1 MMRRLTKMI
10 MAAILMICGSMS
22 AQAQID
28 PQATE
33 IMRKCEKVMSNPAGM
48 EMTMTVEARMVIKL
62 SGMTATVAM
71 KNEKSRATVVMKV
84 LGREIRMDEG
94 FDGTQEW
101 SYRHIDFKKKGKEV
115 KDTLTI
121 KKSAKKSESNYD
133 IDFNIDKDYKTATV
147 KVSGRYYELTFTNPV
162 KKDDPKKVVVKI
174 DKDKY
179 YFREM
184 KAKQSGVSM
193 TMTVTKI
200 KLGVSDDIFKFDP
213 KNYPNAVIVRK

>member
-1 MMRRLTKMI
+1 MRRLTKMI

-48 EMTMTVEARMVIKL
+48 EMTMTVEARMVVKL

-121 KKSAKKSESNYD
+121 KKSAKKSESDYD
-133 IDFNIDKDYKTATV
+133 IDFGIDKDYKTATV
-147 KVSGRYYELTFTNPV
+147 KLSGRYYELTFKDPV
-162 KKDDPKKVVVKI
+162 KKDDPKKVVIKI

-200 KLGVSDDIFKFDP
+200 KFGVSDDIFKFDP
-213 KNYPNAVIVRK
+213 AKYPNAVIVRK

>member
-1 MMRRLTKMI
+1 
-10 MAAILMICGSMS
+10 MAAIMMICGSMS

-33 IMRKCEKVMSNPAGM
+33 IMRKCEKVMSNPAGL
-48 EMTMTVEARMVIKL
+48 EMTMTVEARMVVKL

-84 LGREIRMDEG
+84 LGREVRMDEG

-101 SYRHIDFKKKGKEV
+101 SYQHIDLKKKGKEV
-115 KDTLTI
+115 KDTLII
-121 KKSAKKSESNYD
+121 KKSAKKSESDYD
-133 IDFNIDKDYKTATV
+133 IDFNMDKDYKTATV
-147 KVSGRYYELTFTNPV
+147 KVSGRYYELTFKDPV
-162 KKDDPKKVVVKI
+162 KKDDPKKVVIKI

-184 KAKQSGVSM
+184 KAKQSGMSM

-200 KLGVSDDIFKFDP
+200 KFGVSDDIFKFDP

>member
-1 MMRRLTKMI
+1 MKQKKIWMLV
-10 MAAILMICGSMS
+10 AILTLCGTMN
-22 AQAQID
+22 ALAQIA
-28 PQATE
+28 PQVTE
-33 IMRKCEKVMSNPAGM
+33 IMRKCEKVMSNPAGL
-48 EMTMTVEARMVIKL
+48 EMTMTIEARMVIKL
-62 SGMTATVAM
+62 TGMTATVAM
-71 KNEKSRATVVMKV
+71 KNEKSKATMVMKV
-84 LGREIRMDEG
+84 LGREVRTEEG

-101 SYRHIDFKKKGKEV
+101 NYRHIDLKKKGKEV

-121 KKSAKKSESNYD
+121 KKTAKKSESDYD
-133 IDFNIDKDYKTATV
+133 IDFTMDKDYKTATV

-200 KLGVSDDIFKFDP
+200 KFGVRDDIFKFDP

>member
-1 MMRRLTKMI
+1 MRRLTKMI

-33 IMRKCEKVMSNPAGM
+33 IMRKCEKVMSNPAGI
-48 EMTMTVEARMVIKL
+48 EMTMTVEARMVVKL

-200 KLGVSDDIFKFDP
+200 KFGVSDDIFKFDP

>member
-1 MMRRLTKMI
+1 
-10 MAAILMICGSMS
+10 
-22 AQAQID
+22 
-28 PQATE
+28 
-33 IMRKCEKVMSNPAGM
+33 
-48 EMTMTVEARMVIKL
+48 MTMTIEARMVIKL
-62 SGMTATVAM
+62 SGITATVAE
-71 KNEKSRATVVMKV
+71 KNGKTKATMVMKV
-84 LGREIRMDEG
+84 LGREVRTEEG

-101 SYRHIDFKKKGKEV
+101 SYRHIDLKKKGKEY

-121 KKSAKKSESNYD
+121 KKTTKKSESDYD
-133 IDFNIDKDYKTATV
+133 IDFSVDKDYKTATV

-162 KKDDPKKVVVKI
+162 KKDDPKKMVVKI

-193 TMTVTKI
+193 TMTVTQIKI
-200 KLGVSDDIFKFDP
+200 GVRDDVFKFDP

>member
-1 MMRRLTKMI
+1 

-48 EMTMTVEARMVIKL
+48 EMTMTVEARMVVKL

-133 IDFNIDKDYKTATV
+133 IDFNIDKEYKTATV

>member
-1 MMRRLTKMI
+1 MRRFTKMI
-10 MAAILMICGSMS
+10 MAAILMICGTMS

-28 PQATE
+28 PQVTE
-33 IMRKCEKVMSNPAGM
+33 IMRKCENVMSNPAGL
-48 EMTMTVEARMVIKL
+48 EMTMTIEARMVVKL
-62 SGMTATVAM
+62 SGITATVAM
-71 KNEKSRATVVMKV
+71 KNEKSKATMVMKV
-84 LGREIRMDEG
+84 LGREVITEEG

-101 SYRHIDFKKKGKEV
+101 NYKHIDLKKKGKEV

-121 KKSAKKSESNYD
+121 KKSAKKSESDYD
-133 IDFNIDKDYKTATV
+133 IDFGMDKDYKTATV
-147 KVSGRYYELTFTNPV
+147 KLSGRYYELTFKDPV

-200 KLGVSDDIFKFDP
+200 KFGVSDDIFKFDP
-213 KNYPNAVIVRK
+213 AKYPNAVIVRK

>member
-1 MMRRLTKMI
+1 MRKVFSWMITCILTF
-10 MAAILMICGSMS
+10 CGTIS
-22 AQAQID
+22 ALAQID
-28 PQATE
+28 PQVTE
-33 IMRKCEKVMSNPAGM
+33 IMRKCENVMSNPAGL
-48 EMTMTVEARMVIKL
+48 EMTMTVEARMLIKL

-71 KNEKSRATVVMKV
+71 KDEKTKATMVMKV
-84 LGREIRMDEG
+84 LGREVRTEEG

-101 SYRHIDFKKKGKEV
+101 SYRHIDLKKKGKEV

-121 KKSAKKSESNYD
+121 KKTSKKSESDYD
-133 IDFNIDKDYKTATV
+133 IDFSVDKDYKKATV
-147 KVSGRYYELTFTNPV
+147 KVSGRYYELTFTDPI
-162 KKDDPKKVVVKI
+162 KKDDPKKMVVKI

-200 KLGVSDDIFKFDP
+200 KFGVSDDVFKFDL
-213 KNYPNAVIVRK
+213 KNYPNAIIVRK

>member
-1 MMRRLTKMI
+1 

-48 EMTMTVEARMVIKL
+48 EMTMTVEARMVVKL

-162 KKDDPKKVVVKI
+162 KKDDPKKVVVTI

>member
-1 MMRRLTKMI
+1 MMRRFTKMI
-10 MAAILMICGSMS
+10 MAAILMICGTMS

-28 PQATE
+28 PQVTE
-33 IMRKCEKVMSNPAGM
+33 IMRKCENVMSNPAGL
-48 EMTMTVEARMVIKL
+48 EMTMTIEARMVVKL
-62 SGMTATVAM
+62 SGITATVAM
-71 KNEKSRATVVMKV
+71 KNEKSKATMVMKV
-84 LGREIRMDEG
+84 LGREVITEEG

-101 SYRHIDFKKKGKEV
+101 NYKHIDLKKKGKEV

-121 KKSAKKSESNYD
+121 KKSAKKSESDYD
-133 IDFNIDKDYKTATV
+133 IDFGIDKDYKTATV
-147 KVSGRYYELTFTNPV
+147 KLSGRYYELTFKDPV
-162 KKDDPKKVVVKI
+162 KKDDPKKVVIKI

-200 KLGVSDDIFKFDP
+200 KFGVSDDIFKFDP
-213 KNYPNAVIVRK
+213 AKYPNAVIVRK

>member
-48 EMTMTVEARMVIKL
+48 EMTMTVEARMVVKL

-71 KNEKSRATVVMKV
+71 KNEKSKATVVMKV

-101 SYRHIDFKKKGKEV
+101 SYRHIDLKKKGKEV

-200 KLGVSDDIFKFDP
+200 KFGVSDDIFKFDP